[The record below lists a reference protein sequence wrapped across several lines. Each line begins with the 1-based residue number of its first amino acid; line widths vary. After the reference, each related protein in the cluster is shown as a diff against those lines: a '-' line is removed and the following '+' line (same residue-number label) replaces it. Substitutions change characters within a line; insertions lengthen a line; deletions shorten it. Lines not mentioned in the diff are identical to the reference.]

1 MTRKLTQ
8 SEWAD
13 LSAWLDGELPAD
25 RAREIESLIASDDAW
40 AAALADLRAID
51 EALTAESPPAPPAG
65 LQKQVLDFV
74 RHNALTEDQL
84 AELSAWMDGELDGTD
99 AARVARHVVT
109 ESAWRRAHEELR
121 QVDDALD
128 AYAAPPC
135 PAELPGRIIAATTGQ
150 SYDWAGLRKT
160 IFSAPAAVA
169 AMVAVLLAVYL
180 LVTGFSKPRGIT
192 PDPGS
197 GQTVVTNNTDND
209 PADDADAKPSGTERV
224 VQEELAGYS
233 EAEQFAIM
241 NRDMIQN
248 YEVIENLDVLREM
261 ERLDS
266 QGDS

>member
-25 RAREIESLIASDDAW
+25 RAGELESLIASDDAW

-51 EALTAESPPAPPAG
+51 EALTADPTPAPPAG
-65 LQKQVLDFV
+65 IEQQVVEFV
-74 RHNALTEDQL
+74 RHNTLDEDQL
-84 AELSAWMDGELDGTD
+84 AELSAWMDGELGDAD

-128 AYAAPPC
+128 TFTAPPC
-135 PAELPGRIIAATTGQ
+135 PAELPGRIIAATTGR

-160 IFSAPAAVA
+160 LVSAPAMVA
-169 AMVAVLLAVYL
+169 AMVAVLLGVYL
-180 LVTGFSKPRGIT
+180 FVTGFSTPRGIT

-197 GQTVVTNNTDND
+197 GETVVAENNDGHNEDAPPASKTD
-209 PADDADAKPSGTERV
+209 RV
-224 VQEELAGYS
+224 VQEELAGYN
-233 EAEQFAIM
+233 EAEQFAII
-241 NRDMIQN
+241 NRDMIEN

-261 ERLDS
+261 ERLES